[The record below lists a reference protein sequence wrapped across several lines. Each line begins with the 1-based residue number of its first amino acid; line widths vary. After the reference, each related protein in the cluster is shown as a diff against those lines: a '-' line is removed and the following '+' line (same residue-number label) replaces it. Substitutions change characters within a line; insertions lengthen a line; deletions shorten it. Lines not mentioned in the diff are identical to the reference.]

1 MSDAPARTKPVS
13 GARPPF
19 MAFCSHAE
27 SLSVLGQ
34 FAQANKWP
42 EACIQKGDATTAAEY
57 LKSNPTPQILFV
69 EVPSAKAAPDLLDKL
84 ADVCDPNVKVIVS
97 GTINEY
103 SFYTWLVDIGIA
115 NYLLQP
121 FTMSALQAIYD
132 KALTPTTSSVLVGDA
147 KKEAKVIS
155 IIGTRGGVGSTMLA
169 VNLSW
174 ILAKQH
180 KQKVA
185 LLDLDPQVGTVAM
198 ALDLEPGRGMRDALE
213 KPDRIDSL
221 FMDRVMVRYDDNLS
235 ILSAEEPLEE
245 MIISSEAASEALIR
259 ETRKKFSHV
268 IIDVPRQ
275 MSPFTRHV
283 LKTSDT
289 VIVLTETTVPGLR
302 DALRLSDY
310 FKDHLKIRQPLF
322 VANREGVAG
331 KHHMSKSD
339 FEKSLGAEIS
349 YVIPFVMDVYGATNT
364 GEALLE
370 SSKNAPV
377 VKVIVQLVARFV
389 DGADIHEAK
398 PKKDWLSLLKGGK

>member
-1 MSDAPARTKPVS
+1 M
-13 GARPPF
+13 
-19 MAFCSHAE
+19 
-27 SLSVLGQ
+27 
-34 FAQANKWP
+34 
-42 EACIQKGDATTAAEY
+42 
-57 LKSNPTPQILFV
+57 
-69 EVPSAKAAPDLLDKL
+69 
-84 ADVCDPNVKVIVS
+84 
-97 GTINEY
+97 
-103 SFYTWLVDIGIA
+103 DIGIA